1 MERTMT
7 SELSALI
14 VLPGDE
20 QGDLAARMME
30 LAGGLDARG
39 YRVRLIHHP
48 MERSSPPGALAA
60 CVSAILHALGD
71 ERTHVI
77 HTASI
82 QATYAASLASFA
94 FTLRHPCAPEPAI
107 VTSLSEDESLAQAR
121 RRLPLPG
128 DYVIVSSERARHAV
142 ADGGWSRR
150 KGGRAHV
157 IVAGRDQSALATLRV
172 YSLAWGRRQRD
183 TRQALV
189 AFEA

>member
-1 MERTMT
+1 MM
-7 SELSALI
+7 SELSVLI
-14 VLPGDE
+14 VAPGDE
-20 QGDLAARMME
+20 WGEASGRMLA
-30 LAGGLDARG
+30 LADGLDARG
-39 YRVRLIHHP
+39 YRARLIHQP
-48 MERSSPPGALAA
+48 VERASPPGALAA
-60 CVSAILHALGD
+60 CVSVILHALGA

-77 HTASI
+77 HTASL
-82 QATYAASLASFA
+82 QATYAAALASFA

-107 VTSLSEDESLAQAR
+107 VTSLTEDECLTYAR

-128 DYVIVSSERARHAV
+128 DYVIVSSERARRAI

-157 IVAGRDQSALATLRV
+157 IVAGRDQSTLATLRV

>member
-20 QGDLAARMME
+20 QGDLAARMVE

-39 YRVRLIHHP
+39 YQVRLIHHP
-48 MERSSPPGALAA
+48 VERASPPGALAA
-60 CVSAILHALGD
+60 CVSAILHALGVGP
-71 ERTHVI
+71 THVI
-77 HTASI
+77 HTASL
-82 QATYAASLASFA
+82 QATYAAALASFA

-107 VTSLSEDESLAQAR
+107 VTSLTEDESVTCAR

-128 DYVIVSSERARHAV
+128 DYVIVSSERARRAIT
-142 ADGGWSRR
+142 DGGWNRR
-150 KGGRAHV
+150 KGGRARV
-157 IVAGRDQSALATLRV
+157 IVAGHDQGALATLRV